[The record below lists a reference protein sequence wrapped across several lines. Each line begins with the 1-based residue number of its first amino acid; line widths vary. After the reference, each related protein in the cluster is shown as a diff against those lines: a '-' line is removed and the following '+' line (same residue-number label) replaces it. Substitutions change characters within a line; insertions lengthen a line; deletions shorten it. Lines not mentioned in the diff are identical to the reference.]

1 MRKLSGVEKQRAIW
15 TVFAGAMVAL
25 LLAFGSP
32 IVAHAQQE
40 PTPGESRDQLNAP
53 PNDEMIKAGE
63 LIYFRKCVWC
73 HGEKGGGD
81 GPSADRLW
89 PRPRSFVEGT
99 FKIRHTASGEIPTDQ
114 DLFLTVTNGLP
125 GSAMPP
131 WDGILNEKERKDVI
145 QFIKYR
151 LVKDVDFG
159 DPDED
164 IDVIDYGKQTPMS
177 EDSIKRGEDVF
188 RKKGKCLECHGEEA
202 RGDGNKTQKDE
213 WGFPIF
219 PADLHKCW
227 NFRGNRR
234 DPYNPRNIFREV
246 STGLNGTPMPSFAD
260 VLSPEER
267 WDVANFIISK
277 CEKGHDGKPLAID
290 PLTDHPVIHFVVKSF
305 FQQGEIPNNP
315 DDPAWQEKERTFI
328 GLAGQITHKPRNFVR
343 LVDDV
348 WVRSLYNDN
357 DVAYLLEWD
366 DRTKSVGTPETMAQ
380 ASQIRETPPAGDP
393 VAYKYGTFVTNDSV
407 GIAFAAKWQDL
418 TPPLKPRFING
429 DEANHQDV
437 WKWDADG
444 TVGEYTG
451 KGWNHPLEK
460 RPAKDLKVVASV
472 FKNGRWRVILQRPRE
487 TGDKENDVQ
496 FETGKYIPTVF
507 YAWDGHNG
515 DYGLKRSISTF
526 YYSFLIPPIPSTVYY
541 IPVIGVGI
549 VVAFEFWILGK
560 VKEAKNQK
568 K

>member
-1 MRKLSGVEKQRAIW
+1 MNKAIL
-15 TVFAGAMVAL
+15 TVFAGGILAVL
-25 LLAFGSP
+25 LSLGFPAPAFSQG
-32 IVAHAQQE
+32 E
-40 PTPGESRDQLNAP
+40 PTPSESRDQLDAP
-53 PNDEMIKAGE
+53 PNDTDIEAGK

-73 HGEKGGGD
+73 HGEEGGGD

-131 WDGILNEKERKDVI
+131 WDGILTEKDRRNVI

-151 LVKDVDFG
+151 LVKDVDFK
-159 DPDED
+159 DPDES
-164 IDVIDYGKQTPMS
+164 ITVIDYGKQVPNS
-177 EDSIKRGEDVF
+177 PESVKRGEEVF
-188 RKKGKCLECHGEEA
+188 RVKGKCLECHGEEG
-202 RGDGNKTQKDE
+202 RGDGNSTQKDE

-234 DPYNPRNIFREV
+234 DPYNPRNVFREV
-246 STGLNGTPMPSFAD
+246 STGLNGTPMPSFKDA
-260 VLSPEER
+260 LTEEER
-267 WDVANFIISK
+267 WDVANFIMSL
-277 CEKGHDGKPLAID
+277 CERRGEKAEPLAMD
-290 PLTDHPVIHFVVKSF
+290 PLTDHPVIRFVIKSF
-305 FQQGEIPNNP
+305 FVEGEIPANP
-315 DDPAWQEKERTFI
+315 DDPAWQDKERTYI

-348 WVRSLYNDN
+348 WVRSLYNGK

-366 DRTKSVGTPETMAQ
+366 DRNKSVGTPETMAQ

-393 VAYKYGTFVTNDSV
+393 IAYKYAKFITNDSV
-407 GIAFAAKWQDL
+407 GVAFAAKWQDL
-418 TPPLKPRFING
+418 TPPTKPRFING
-429 DEANHQDV
+429 DESNHLDV

-444 TVGEYTG
+444 TVGSYTG
-451 KGWNHPLEK
+451 QGWDHPLEK
-460 RPAKDLKVVASV
+460 RASKDVKTASAE
-472 FKNGRWRVILQRPRE
+472 FKNGRWRVIMVRSMA
-487 TGDKENDVQ
+487 TDDKENDVQ
-496 FETGKYIPTVF
+496 FETGRYIPTVL

-526 YYSFLIPPIPSTVYY
+526 YYSFLIPPIPNTVY
-541 IPVIGVGI
+541 IFPIVGVGI
-549 VVAFEFWILGK
+549 VIAWEFWVLGK